1 MFSLFL
7 LSCNMIFSKLPI
19 TSDVTAWT
27 AMRPED
33 YGTMVLRYVVR
44 YALVKK
50 SREREGKPDLF
61 GQETRF
67 LAGNSFPDGNPS
79 ARYAA
84 R

>member
-1 MFSLFL
+1 MQFFAT
-7 LSCNMIFSKLPI
+7 KLPV
-19 TSDVTAWT
+19 TLDVTAWI
-27 AMRPED
+27 AMKPED
-33 YGTMVLRYVVR
+33 YGTMVLRYVIR

-50 SREREGKPDLF
+50 SRKRKGSPDLF
-61 GQETRF
+61 GQETLF